1 MYALRPIVP
10 RCRYRKCIGFEFIF
24 NMFAILWYSKQAIY
38 QNSSWLN
45 RLRCTMKY
53 AVVRQFPVK
62 CFAHTQKSLWD
73 LVITVHS
80 ISFLLAAV
88 PIHIAVYVC
97 VDRRVYIC
105 ATTKY
110 AMNSIKPGPIY
121 AYRLDGLW
129 FELSQCHHKM
139 IEKKVLIKIIIIPTK
154 SNLPMNMR
162 ASWAI

>member
-1 MYALRPIVP
+1 
-10 RCRYRKCIGFEFIF
+10 
-24 NMFAILWYSKQAIY
+24 
-38 QNSSWLN
+38 
-45 RLRCTMKY
+45 MKY

-139 IEKKVLIKIIIIPTK
+139 IEKKVLIKNYYYSDQK
-154 SNLPMNMR
+154 QSADEYARELSYLNLRLVYLKN
-162 ASWAI
+162 AFHKVQHIATN